1 MHARRPRIQVTDRFR
16 AAPSS
21 HRGEARKVVDME
33 ITSRSLELPER
44 PAGLVVYLL
53 PQVVDLGKCDSF
65 HDLIVISNT

>member
-33 ITSRSLELPER
+33 ITSRSLEPPEP
-44 PAGLVVYLL
+44 PAGRLSIYYR
-53 PQVVDLGKCDSF
+53 KSWTWENATRF
-65 HDLIVISNT
+65 TI